1 MRAVV
6 FAAEGEL
13 TVAERP
19 EPVPG
24 PREVV
29 IETAAVGICGTDTHV
44 LDGEFEGTV
53 FPLVPG
59 HEATGTVVALGRA
72 WNGMGVVRADGAAQQ
87 RFTAPVANVFRL
99 RPDTDVFEAALI
111 EPLACAIHGWDVLPR
126 RMGDHVLVYGSGT
139 MGLLMTQLAPRAGA
153 ASVTVIDVNPD
164 RLVTAAEVGIEHRYT
179 SADDADHAEWD
190 VVIDCTGSIA
200 AIEDGLPRVMADG
213 VFQHFGVAPADAT
226 ARYSPFRVY
235 RDEVSVVGTMAVL
248 NSFGRAVAMFEAGA
262 IEARPMISHSF
273 TLEDYGQA
281 LRMFRA
287 GQGRKLQVR
296 PNQDTSQTLLGQ
308 PGGV

>member
-6 FAAEGEL
+6 FAAVGEL

-44 LDGEFEGTV
+44 LDGEFEGTM

-59 HEATGTVVALGRA
+59 HEATGTVVALGPGADEGPNALAVGDHVAVNPSSTCGECDLCLTGRQNLCRA

-126 RMGDHVLVYGSGT
+126 RMADHVLVYGSGT
-139 MGLLMTQLAPRAGA
+139 MGLLMAQLAPRAGA
-153 ASVTVIDVNPD
+153 ASVTIIDVNPD

-179 SADDADHAEWD
+179 SMRRR
-190 VVIDCTGSIA
+190 G
-200 AIEDGLPRVMADG
+200 PRG
-213 VFQHFGVAPADAT
+213 VGRGHRLHREHRRDPGRPPAGHG
-226 ARYSPFRVY
+226 RRRV
-235 RDEVSVVGTMAVL
+235 
-248 NSFGRAVAMFEAGA
+248 
-262 IEARPMISHSF
+262 P
-273 TLEDYGQA
+273 A
-281 LRMFRA
+281 LRR
-287 GQGRKLQVR
+287 GTRR
-296 PNQDTSQTLLGQ
+296 RHRTLLAV
-308 PGGV
+308 PGIP